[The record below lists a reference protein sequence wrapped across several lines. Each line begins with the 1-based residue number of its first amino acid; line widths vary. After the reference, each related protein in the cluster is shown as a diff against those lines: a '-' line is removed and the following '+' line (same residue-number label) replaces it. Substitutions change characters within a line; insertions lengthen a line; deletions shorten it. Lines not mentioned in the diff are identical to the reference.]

1 MAFGIT
7 MGVTKG
13 AFVVAG
19 PVFAGVA
26 ASAYGLARYV
36 FRRASRT
43 REQQLRTAVERVTQ
57 RVREC
62 IEARQLERASGPRQL
77 RR

>member
-1 MAFGIT
+1 MGIT
-7 MGVTKG
+7 HG
-13 AFVVAG
+13 AFVVAA
-19 PVFAGVA
+19 PMFAGVVVA
-26 ASAYGLARYV
+26 AYGLARFV
-36 FRRASRT
+36 FGRVSRS

-62 IEARQLERASGPRQL
+62 IEARQLERSTDPRRL